1 MEPAATAVGQ
11 LVWGGPVFELLF
23 HFPSP
28 KKGNVHLCLCVAF
41 SLFGSALEIL
51 QERRANHLSCLR
63 C

>member
-28 KKGNVHLCLCVAF
+28 RKEMSICACVWL
-41 SLFGSALEIL
+41 SPYLALL
-51 QERRANHLSCLR
+51 
-63 C
+63 